1 LYSNLFRSTICQK
14 RSPRALTRGVLPL
27 ALRAATRSKFAPGE
41 FVNHSATS
49 PLVKIPSPTRARGL
63 HITDGD

>member
-14 RSPRALTRGVLPL
+14 RSPRALTR
-27 ALRAATRSKFAPGE
+27 RSKFAPGE

>member
-1 LYSNLFRSTICQK
+1 
-14 RSPRALTRGVLPL
+14 LTRCILHF
-27 ALRAATRSKFAPGE
+27 ALRAYSLRSHVRIGCPADSSRSKFAPGE

-49 PLVKIPSPTRARGL
+49 PLVKIPSPTRTRGL